1 MMWFDPKFAKNKH
14 MYVAQTLLASLVMFF
29 VLTVLDAKTHAA
41 LVASLGASSF
51 IAFTMPH
58 AQVARP
64 RYILGGYAVGI
75 CVGVLCFLVS
85 LALAKA
91 EPPISPKTIEIG
103 LASLA
108 MGMAIFLMVV
118 LNLEHPPAAGVALGL
133 VLNECDPVAIGVI
146 IVGILILTGVKT
158 MLKPSLINL
167 L

>member
-1 MMWFDPKFAKNKH
+1 MAWFDPKFAANRH

-64 RYILGGYAVGI
+64 RYILGGYAVGVG
-75 CVGVLCFLVS
+75 VGVLCFLVG
-85 LALAKA
+85 LALAQA
-91 EPPISPKTIEIG
+91 EAPISPKTIEIG

-108 MGMAIFLMVV
+108 MGLAIFLMVV